1 VADEP
6 IILGVDGGGSKT
18 EALVIDTTGRVLGTG
33 QSGGAN
39 HQTLGMTT
47 AQEHIRQAA
56 AQALKGRR
64 APVAVY
70 CLAGADLPPD
80 FVQLEPALRDLNLA
94 DEIAIYNDVLAVF
107 RAGSDLPFGMAV
119 TCGAGFNAGG
129 IGRDGR
135 EVRLPAQGV
144 VTGDC
149 AGGEHLGQAALGAA
163 FRAWDGR
170 GAATCLQERV
180 LQALDVPDMSSLAE
194 RIVQGQVTTQQIIA
208 LAPLVFSAAVAGDA
222 VARRLIRDQGREIGV
237 SIVAILRRLDLLGTP
252 CQAVLGGSIFYGEGP
267 LLMNTI
273 QRKVRPSA
281 PLVQIK
287 RLDTRP
293 VVGAVLLAADRA
305 GITTDE
311 GFITRLRATLPD
323 TLKSENDRR

>member
-1 VADEP
+1 MGEP
-6 IILGVDGGGSKT
+6 IFLGVDGGGSKT
-18 EALVIDTTGRVLGTG
+18 EAMLVDRTGCVLGTG

-47 AQEHIRQAA
+47 AQDHIRQAA

-64 APVAVY
+64 AAVAVF

-80 FVQLEPALRDLNLA
+80 YAALEPALRDLNLA
-94 DEIAIYNDVLAVF
+94 DEIAIYNDSIAVF
-107 RAGSDLPFGMAV
+107 RAGSDQPFGIAV
-119 TCGAGFNAGG
+119 VCGAGFIAGG
-129 IGRDGR
+129 IGRDGS
-135 EVRLPAQGV
+135 EFLLPAQGA

-149 AGGEHLGQAALGAA
+149 AGGEYLGQAALGAA

-180 LQALDVPDMSSLAE
+180 LQALGVPDMPTLAE
-194 RIVQGQVTTQQIIA
+194 RIVQSQVTTPQIIN

-222 VARRLIRDQGREIGV
+222 IARRLIRDQGREIGL
-237 SIVAILRRLDLLGTP
+237 SIVAILRRLDLLETP
-252 CQAVLGGSIFYGEGP
+252 CQAVLGGSIFYGEGT
-267 LLMNTI
+267 LLMDTI
-273 QRKVRPSA
+273 KNKVRPSA

-287 RLDTRP
+287 RLDIRP
-293 VVGAVLLAADRA
+293 VVGAALLAAEHA

-311 GFITRLRATLPD
+311 VFLNRLRATLPEP
-323 TLKSENDRR
+323 LRLERHRR